1 MTGNKP
7 RSTLSFMKQK
17 VQSPNQMNKNIS
29 LSLKQ
34 RKNNCCLPSRSSFSF
49 RPPPFTAQPCEWNL
63 KMFTQFVHH
72 TFSFKDLDEQ
82 VAIYM
87 AKNRQ
92 LKAVNLKRLCPVG
105 WLKACW
111 PQSSSPCIIQ
121 TFFVAAQAFS
131 CSMINAC
138 VIPIWDMMKQNIA
151 ILVQHEYSFLEN
163 MFVL

>member
-49 RPPPFTAQPCEWNL
+49 RPPPFTAQPCEWNT

-92 LKAVNLKRLCPVG
+92 LKAVNLKGCPV
-105 WLKACW
+105 
-111 PQSSSPCIIQ
+111 
-121 TFFVAAQAFS
+121 VAEGLLAAIFITMHYS
-131 CSMINAC
+131 
-138 VIPIWDMMKQNIA
+138 NILCCCPG
-151 ILVQHEYSFLEN
+151 IFLLYDKCLCYSHLGYDEAKHCHFGPA
-163 MFVL
+163 

>member
-92 LKAVNLKRLCPVG
+92 LKAVNLKRLSCWLAKVG
-105 WLKACW
+105 RNLHHHALFKHSLLLPRHFPA
-111 PQSSSPCIIQ
+111 
-121 TFFVAAQAFS
+121 
-131 CSMINAC
+131 
-138 VIPIWDMMKQNIA
+138 
-151 ILVQHEYSFLEN
+151 L
-163 MFVL
+163 